1 MRERRVKRALRL
13 LMVKIGRLLIKDD
26 LEILAVVQ
34 EVLLKMLTGMPPL
47 IPRAVL
53 LGNPKRSQPELSPDG
68 MRIAYL
74 APNESD
80 ALQIWVR
87 TLGKSDDRCVSA
99 ERRSIQ
105 NYEWACDSK
114 TIFYR
119 EDNEGDENFHIYAI
133 DLETPNARDLTPW
146 QGVRCQNTMTSA
158 KRPGEILALLNVRD
172 RKLMDVWRID
182 LRTGAANARSGK
194 SRGR

>member
-1 MRERRVKRALRL
+1 MSNS
-13 LMVKIGRLLIKDD
+13 I
-26 LEILAVVQ
+26 
-34 EVLLKMLTGMPPL
+34 PPL
-47 IPRAVL
+47 IPRRVL
-53 LGNPKRSQPELSPDG
+53 LGNPGGWQPTLSPDG

-105 NYEWACDSK
+105 NYEWALDSK

-119 EDNEGDENFHIYAI
+119 QDNEGDENFHIYVI
-133 DLETPNARDLTPW
+133 DLETGNARDLTPW
-146 QGVRCQNTMTSA
+146 QGVRCQNTDRGLEAQGNLDGRVSA
-158 KRPGEILALLNVRD
+158 YRVRH
-172 RKLMDVWRID
+172 
-182 LRTGAANARSGK
+182 LRSSRMCLFGGRFPNAVS
-194 SRGR
+194 